1 MSTAVSSSAAALA
14 YGPVGSSYRPSS
26 ARLSNYLLGGK
37 DHYGCDRHLAAR
49 LSKVA
54 PWLRLAE
61 DLNRRFARYAT
72 AVAADRGVGQFFD
85 LGCGLPQPLG
95 PDLHEVALT
104 YQDRVRVL
112 YVDHDPHV
120 VAHAR
125 ALMAPGDPVVTA
137 HLEADVLDVD
147 RVLSSPE
154 AAEVFDRGRPVGVS
168 LHGVLH
174 LCLDDDAVR
183 AMLDALI
190 AWMPPDSYLS
200 ISHPTADF
208 APKAAHHLTAL
219 CAEAGLPLRLR
230 SRQEVTAFFGGLT
243 VLPPGITAT
252 GRQLRG
258 AAFELPPK
266 VSAAWAGIAI
276 KR

>member
-1 MSTAVSSSAAALA
+1 MNTVAFPAATPPA
-14 YGPVGSSYRPSS
+14 YGPVEPSRRPSS
-26 ARLSNYLLGGK
+26 ARLSNRLLGGK
-37 DHYGCDRHLAAR
+37 DHYECDRRLATGLLA
-49 LSKVA
+49 VA
-54 PWLRLAE
+54 PWLEQAE
-61 DLNRRFARYAT
+61 SLNRRFTRYAT
-72 AVAADRGVGQFFD
+72 AVAADRGVAQFLD

-104 YQDRVRVL
+104 YQERVRVL

-125 ALMAPGDPVVTA
+125 ALLDPGGPVTAA
-137 HLEADVLDVD
+137 HLEADVLDAE
-147 RVLSSPE
+147 RVLSS
-154 AAEVFDRGRPVGVS
+154 AAAVFDPGRPVGVS

-174 LCLDDDAVR
+174 LCPDDGAVR

-208 APKAAHHLTAL
+208 HPRAACRLTSL

-230 SRQEVTAFFGGLT
+230 SRPEVVGLFGGLD
-243 VLPPGITAT
+243 VLSPGVTAT
-252 GRQLRG
+252 GRQLHG
-258 AAFELPPK
+258 AAYKQPPE

-276 KR
+276 KL